1 MMKTKLII
9 IIAICMYAAAMV
21 YSYQYVDTFIDQKV
35 AMSEIEIEQSI
46 RDIFKSGHKRIYDI
60 SFSPNGVVEYDK
72 VAIPKKPVF
81 KPIWSDTSSIYEFE
95 KKQFDEKLADWKND
109 YGNIYK
115 LYALK
120 RKNWELVSLELG
132 GHYEYWRDEGLPVVC
147 VSYIY
152 PYAVGYFK
160 DEFSYYYSYEPSVE
174 SALEYAFDFW
184 TTNEKSNYINSN
196 SWYESDFKRGNYD
209 KTIDEIFSCSN
220 DYYYIKKDE
229 KPAYHIGGDK
239 PFDNW
244 TTTSVKNTYMY
255 NGYYRVYDCVTQ
267 PITYSIYKY
276 DDKIIKDKESL
287 RIKWA
292 VWLTI
297 ILLAIIIPLIVMEK
311 KKQKLQSETIYDKLK
326 RLCNPS
332 NFMKNYDKEK
342 VDAANE
348 IYQRLLQTSPD
359 DKEQM
364 DEIQQ
369 QAVKRLKIS
378 LIEPSLLN
386 ELRKKVNPQNFMKN
400 YDAEKVFL
408 ANDLY
413 ARLSKD
419 NLTYNEFIE
428 IQELS
433 KQL

>member
-1 MMKTKLII
+1 
-9 IIAICMYAAAMV
+9 
-21 YSYQYVDTFIDQKV
+21 
-35 AMSEIEIEQSI
+35 
-46 RDIFKSGHKRIYDI
+46 
-60 SFSPNGVVEYDK
+60 
-72 VAIPKKPVF
+72 
-81 KPIWSDTSSIYEFE
+81 
-95 KKQFDEKLADWKND
+95 
-109 YGNIYK
+109 
-115 LYALK
+115 
-120 RKNWELVSLELG
+120 
-132 GHYEYWRDEGLPVVC
+132 
-147 VSYIY
+147 
-152 PYAVGYFK
+152 
-160 DEFSYYYSYEPSVE
+160 
-174 SALEYAFDFW
+174 
-184 TTNEKSNYINSN
+184 
-196 SWYESDFKRGNYD
+196 
-209 KTIDEIFSCSN
+209 
-220 DYYYIKKDE
+220 
-229 KPAYHIGGDK
+229 
-239 PFDNW
+239 
-244 TTTSVKNTYMY
+244 
-255 NGYYRVYDCVTQ
+255 
-267 PITYSIYKY
+267 
-276 DDKIIKDKESL
+276 
-287 RIKWA
+287 
-292 VWLTI
+292 
-297 ILLAIIIPLIVMEK
+297 MEK

-364 DEIQQ
+364 EEIQQ

-400 YDAEKVFL
+400 YDAEKVSL